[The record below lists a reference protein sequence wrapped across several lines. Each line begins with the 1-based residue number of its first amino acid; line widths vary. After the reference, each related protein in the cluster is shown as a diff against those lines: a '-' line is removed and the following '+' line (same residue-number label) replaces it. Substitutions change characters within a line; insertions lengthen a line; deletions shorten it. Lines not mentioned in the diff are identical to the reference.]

1 MKYKDKNITIEA
13 DSITIYDT
21 DRPAQAL
28 TNVFNPVK
36 NSLIAQSQGLINRVT
51 GILHEYNEPIN
62 FGIADVR
69 LHCLMPILIYSR
81 PPLEDE
87 YFSLSNNLVIQDNQ
101 LAKDLLVGAGVKFY
115 SESKLLLDGIF
126 SNNKFSTLVFQ
137 INDEETIY
145 TAIDKLSTR
154 KGMLF
159 IHNPEYKNTTPI
171 MKYCLDRNLHLIE
184 NLDGSAEILRF

>member
-1 MKYKDKNITIEA
+1 MKYKDKNIKIES

-101 LAKDLLVGAGVKFY
+101 LKDLLVGAGVKFY

-154 KGMLF
+154 KGMLLF
-159 IHNPEYKNTTPI
+159 IIPNIKTPH
-171 MKYCLDRNLHLIE
+171 R
-184 NLDGSAEILRF
+184 

>member
-1 MKYKDKNITIEA
+1 
-13 DSITIYDT
+13 
-21 DRPAQAL
+21 
-28 TNVFNPVK
+28 
-36 NSLIAQSQGLINRVT
+36 
-51 GILHEYNEPIN
+51 
-62 FGIADVR
+62 
-69 LHCLMPILIYSR
+69 MPILIYSR